1 MTLALTAG
9 LLIGGAVYLFL
20 QREMFRVILG
30 FILLSHGVNLILF
43 AAGGASRRTEP
54 LGGDLDPDVV
64 ADPLPQAFVL
74 TAIVIAF
81 SITVVMLVL
90 AVAGRRGDDT
100 HDNVPDHLDDYPD
113 PDVGPAA
120 GRDDAG
126 LVADAGD
133 AGLAADAGHST
144 VGDSADAGH
153 STVGDSAD
161 AGNSTVG
168 DSADAGNSTLGN
180 SANAGNAADAGDVAA
195 TITRGARQ

>member
-20 QREMFRVILG
+20 QREMFRIVLG

-43 AAGGASRRTEP
+43 AAGGTHRRGEP

-90 AVAGRRGDDT
+90 AVAGRREDDT
-100 HDNVPDHLDDYPD
+100 HDTVPDYLDDHSGYPGD
-113 PDVGPAA
+113 QDGAAHPQSAPATG
-120 GRDDAG
+120 GR
-126 LVADAGD
+126 VAP
-133 AGLAADAGHST
+133 
-144 VGDSADAGH
+144 
-153 STVGDSAD
+153 
-161 AGNSTVG
+161 
-168 DSADAGNSTLGN
+168 
-180 SANAGNAADAGDVAA
+180 
-195 TITRGARQ
+195 